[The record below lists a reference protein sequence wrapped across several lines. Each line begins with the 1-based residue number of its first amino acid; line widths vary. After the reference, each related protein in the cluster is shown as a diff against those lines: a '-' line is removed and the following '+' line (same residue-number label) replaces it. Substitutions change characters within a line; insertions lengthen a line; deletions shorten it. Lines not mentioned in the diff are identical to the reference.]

1 MTPDFIGSFAKE
13 AVIVTLMVGAPM
25 LGIGLIIGIIV
36 SIFQTITSIN
46 EITLV
51 FVPKIVAVLVAL
63 IIFFPWMMEI
73 MMNFTLNLFQN
84 LHMYVK

>member
-1 MTPDFIGSFAKE
+1 MTPDFISSFAKE
-13 AVIVTLMVGAPM
+13 AVLVTLLVGAPM
-25 LGIGLIIGIIV
+25 LGIGLIVGVLV

-46 EITLV
+46 EMTLV
-51 FVPKIVAVLVAL
+51 FVPKILAVLVAM

-73 MMNFTLNLFQN
+73 MMNFTFNLFQN